1 MNKFLSIIIVFLLV
15 ISCATNEKQMNLSG
29 NVKGLKKGTILLQKI
44 EDTLLIT
51 VDSVTIKGN
60 STFSFSEIIEEPELY
75 YLNVKL
81 ENGIIRDDRIA
92 FFAESNEITINTT
105 LKNFEVDAKVSGS
118 KNQDKFIE
126 YNKIIDRYS
135 NQNLELI
142 EKGYIARQ
150 NGEDS
155 LALTIEKNQKNIV
168 SKKYLATISYALNN
182 NDYEIAPYLMVS
194 HVNNSRLKYLDS
206 VYNKLTPKIKDSKYG
221 KALESLI
228 QSRRKNEIN

>member
-1 MNKFLSIIIVFLLV
+1 MNKLLSFAIVLLV
-15 ISCATNEKQMNLSG
+15 VFSCTTNEKQMNLSG

-51 VDSVTIKGN
+51 VDSVSIKGN
-60 STFSFSEIIEEPELY
+60 SAFSFSEILEEPELY

-92 FFAESNEITINTT
+92 FFAESNDITINTT

-118 KNQDKFIE
+118 KNQDKFVE
-126 YNKIIDRYS
+126 YNKIIKRYS
-135 NQNLELI
+135 DQNLELI

-150 NGEDS
+150 KGEDS

-168 SKKYLATISYALNN
+168 SKKYLATISFALNN

>member
-1 MNKFLSIIIVFLLV
+1 MNKLLSFAIVLLV
-15 ISCATNEKQMNLSG
+15 VFSCTTNEKQMNLSG

-51 VDSVTIKGN
+51 IDSVTIKGN

-81 ENGIIRDDRIA
+81 ENGILRDDRIA

-118 KNQDKFIE
+118 KNQDKLVE

-135 NQNLELI
+135 DQNLELI

-150 NGEDS
+150 KGEDS
-155 LALTIEKNQKNIV
+155 LALTIEKSQKSII
-168 SKKYLATISYALNN
+168 SKKYLATISFALNN
-182 NDYEIAPYLMVS
+182 NDFEISPYLMVS

-228 QSRRKNEIN
+228 QSRRKNKIN

>member
-1 MNKFLSIIIVFLLV
+1 MNKSLSIIAVFLML
-15 ISCATNEKQMNLSG
+15 ISCSTNENQMNLSG

-51 VDSVTIKGN
+51 IDSVTIKGN
-60 STFSFSEIIEEPELY
+60 SAFIFSEIIEEPELY
-75 YLNVKL
+75 YLYVKL

-92 FFAESNEITINTT
+92 FFAESNDIIINTT
-105 LKNFEVDAKVSGS
+105 LKNFEVDAKISGS
-118 KNQDKFIE
+118 KNQDKFVE

-135 NQNLELI
+135 DQNLELI
-142 EKGYIARQ
+142 EKGFIARQ
-150 NGEDS
+150 KGEDS
-155 LALTIEKNQKNIV
+155 LALTIEKSQKNII
-168 SKKYLATISYALNN
+168 SKKYLATISFALNN

-228 QSRRKNEIN
+228 QSRRKNEFN